1 MDQPESDAAGIP
13 MRTARIPVTMYLQPP
28 SRDPYSGAYPDP
40 KKGRI
45 WHGRGR
51 IGHDGDESAARTEKG
66 DSHHLPVAVG
76 DTAPAKGRGLQ
87 TNGGCHLF
95 PGEAHV

>member
-1 MDQPESDAAGIP
+1 MGRDESG
-13 MRTARIPVTMYLQPP
+13 T
-28 SRDPYSGAYPDP
+28 SR
-40 KKGRI
+40 
-45 WHGRGR
+45 
-51 IGHDGDESAARTEKG
+51 DESAARATEKG